1 MTSSTLKT
9 VRMKIEPSATK
20 RVGRVNTAKLNTTT
34 ETQIAQH
41 AKQDNAASASI
52 NDAAKFSRRERN

>member
-1 MTSSTLKT
+1 MTSSTLKM

-20 RVGRVNTAKLNTTT
+20 RVGRVNTAKLDATT

-41 AKQDNAASASI
+41 AKQDDAASI
-52 NDAAKFSRRERN
+52 KDAAKFSRRERN

>member
-20 RVGRVNTAKLNTTT
+20 RVGRVNTAKLDATT

-41 AKQDNAASASI
+41 AKQDAAASI
-52 NDAAKFSRRERN
+52 KDAAKFSRRERN